1 MYGYIQQRSSKMAS
15 KKWHTQ
21 KSFWAGI
28 TAIIGGVAGIA
39 TKTVDIAT
47 GVQTIIG
54 GFAIIFLRDAIN
66 K

>member
-1 MYGYIQQRSSKMAS
+1 MAS